1 MKKVLFLIICVLCL
15 ALAVGCGKSNK
26 ADSKTSSK
34 ATTSSEAE
42 TETETET
49 KTENETKTETETKT
63 KTKNET
69 KTKAKTEST
78 DTYDIKTKVT
88 TLKYAAEWKDKV
100 KTTVTDTKVSFKVD
114 NTPIFD
120 IVFEKC
126 DGYLLGTYKG
136 TPIYIV
142 EYPVEGYEQARMVED
157 INVILENLLKDKN
170 FVVNKGNNNQ

>member
-26 ADSKTSSK
+26 DDSKTSSK
-34 ATTSSEAE
+34 ATTSSEAG
-42 TETETET
+42 TEAETET
-49 KTENETKTETETKT
+49 KTETENKTKTKTETKT
-63 KTKNET
+63 KTKTE
-69 KTKAKTEST
+69 TEST

-88 TLKYAAEWKDKV
+88 TLKYSAEWKDKV
-100 KTTVTDTKVSFKVD
+100 KTTVTDNKVSFKVD
-114 NTPIFD
+114 NKPIFD